1 MSDNESENV
10 EYGLIVSFVDE
21 SQSFSNGVETGMV
34 FRDLEAGP
42 EELEGTYR
50 TDNKEILKRIARA
63 HGYKLTVEAAHH
75 DGVIYEE
82 WIFVQFTKIFEEEK
96 PKPKFEIIDG
106 GLTKHGDDR
115 LKSRL
120 GLNKKARKRQA
131 HRALEKGIPH
141 EKCTGELRK
150 YLDDRCK
157 KYPQQNAYLVVYG
170 DHIYV
175 FCDLKDDGT
184 RSLVTV
190 LHLPHSLRK
199 GEAQ

>member
-96 PKPKFEIIDG
+96 PKPKFDIIDG
-106 GLTKHGDDR
+106 GLTKHSDSR
-115 LKSRL
+115 LKGRL
-120 GLNKKARKRQA
+120 GLKKKARQRQA
-131 HRALEKGIPH
+131 FRALEHGTPR
-141 EKCTGELRK
+141 EECTGKLRK
-150 YLDDRCK
+150 YLDDRHREHSNK
-157 KYPQQNAYLVVYG
+157 TTHLVVFA
-170 DHIYV
+170 DHLYIFRDKGRAGIKY
-175 FCDLKDDGT
+175 
-184 RSLVTV
+184 LVTV
-190 LHLPHSLRK
+190 FKLPQSLIK
-199 GEAQ
+199 GEV